1 MNLARKLIL
10 NTFFFSLCDNFI
22 YKRHYQ
28 YQCIMRKAAK
38 LLVGF
43 RPNGWTKFYNSE
55 LEQMDLG
62 STHLITAV
70 VKLKP
75 CSYFL

>member
-1 MNLARKLIL
+1 M
-10 NTFFFSLCDNFI
+10 
-22 YKRHYQ
+22 
-28 YQCIMRKAAK
+28 MRKAAK

-43 RPNGWTKFYNSE
+43 HPNGWTKFYNSE
-55 LEQMDLG
+55 PEQMDLG
-62 STHLITAV
+62 STHLIIAV

>member
-1 MNLARKLIL
+1 MNLSPKLIL
-10 NTFFFSLCDNFI
+10 NTFFFPYVTDSSTKGI
-22 YKRHYQ
+22 TSTSVM
-28 YQCIMRKAAK
+28 MRKAAK

-43 RPNGWTKFYNSE
+43 GPNSWTKFYNSE
-55 LEQMDLG
+55 PEQMDLG
-62 STHLITAV
+62 STHSITAV